1 MRITKQQLKQ
11 IIKEEL
17 ARLSENAPRPRPPV
31 GSTEGVMGPSR
42 RSADQ
47 LISRLKGEDP
57 SGVQPEEVWN
67 DGDFAELAEAYKV
80 IKLAAEDVYGVS
92 FDKQGRDQEI
102 PGDGWDLAISIA
114 RRIRYG

>member
-17 ARLSENAPRPRPPV
+17 VRLSENRQ
-31 GSTEGVMGPSR
+31 
-42 RSADQ
+42 ADQ

-92 FDKQGRDQEI
+92 FDKQGRVQEI
-102 PGDGWDLAISIA
+102 PGDGWDLTISIA

>member
-17 ARLSENAPRPRPPV
+17 VRLSENRQ
-31 GSTEGVMGPSR
+31 
-42 RSADQ
+42 ADQ